1 MLVLWNP
8 WMLILPLLE
17 RSLLFLSSNSQI
29 KRTTMLSFPF
39 NNSSSSLPSLA
50 FFLPSFFPF
59 PFLSL
64 PFLPSFFPFP
74 FSLLFF
80 PSLFPFLSSL
90 PLSLFSSSLSL
101 FLPSLPSFPFSLP
114 LLLPSLFPFLS
125 SLPFFPSSLL
135 FSSSLPPFF
144 PISLSLPPFLFFC
157 SQLSTP
163 LPPLWL
169 LT

>member
-50 FFLPSFFPF
+50 YFLPSFFPF

-114 LLLPSLFPFLS
+114 L
-125 SLPFFPSSLL
+125 
-135 FSSSLPPFF
+135 FSSSFLSFPLFFFSLLSFPF
-144 PISLSLPPFLFFC
+144 SLPPFLFFC